1 MDQLILNFKKNCSQ
15 HPSAMHADFDV
26 LFRAGDTR
34 INKLR
39 SSYSRKFYVHILEKK
54 HPEK

>member
-1 MDQLILNFKKNCSQ
+1 
-15 HPSAMHADFDV
+15 MHADIDI
-26 LFRAGDTR
+26 LFRADDTR
-34 INKLR
+34 ISKLR